1 MSLLVKRRTE
11 RQIHLCLVLES
22 SPVTPPAGHQR
33 ALLLS
38 SLERFWGEGRV
49 SKDGSVLTS
58 FKIYRQHMA
67 SKVVELWK
75 CIQLVKIYYFF
86 YIKLI
91 IVGFGKIP

>member
-1 MSLLVKRRTE
+1 
-11 RQIHLCLVLES
+11 
-22 SPVTPPAGHQR
+22 
-33 ALLLS
+33 
-38 SLERFWGEGRV
+38 
-49 SKDGSVLTS
+49 
-58 FKIYRQHMA
+58 MA

>member
-22 SPVTPPAGHQR
+22 CNSARQPPEGAVVIESG
-33 ALLLS
+33 AFLGG
-38 SLERFWGEGRV
+38 GEGEQRWL
-49 SKDGSVLTS
+49 VLTL

-75 CIQLVKIYYFF
+75 CIQLVKIYFF

-91 IVGFGKIP
+91 IVGLGKIP